1 MNAMSCHS
9 AFNASHTA
17 TKGHYPLISCLR
29 HTYSANPPPG
39 DFGNITQSKT
49 NTQHKNTAERR
60 GLRLSAA
67 AFVFYKQFKMSA
79 AALKPS
85 VMGAAAL
92 GPFY

>member
-1 MNAMSCHS
+1 MHVMICHS
-9 AFNASHTA
+9 TFNASHTV
-17 TKGHYPLISCLR
+17 TKGYYPLISCLR
-29 HTYSANPPPG
+29 YTYSANLPPG

-49 NTQHKNTAERR
+49 IIPYKNRAERR
-60 GLRLSAA
+60 GLRLSTA

-92 GPFY
+92 GQFY